1 MCKLLDRR
9 YVTNFLAARADEL
22 NRADH
27 CHASRCAKRST
38 SSEKVSTMHHDVRSY
53 LPTHVITHVTVAKN
67 KQECS
72 EKNRRTMTRQKIR
85 VLFLITITTI
95 GFCSIPG
102 RAKKSSAFCF
112 SSRQRLYKET
122 WQTAFNYFIV
132 QPRRTKISE
141 NVSFLLWGQCNVS
154 IFCISSKLVVSRVC
168 FPENNRLFSF
178 CDSFEEQCGKTFFIL
193 ASLCD

>member
-67 KQECS
+67 KQRKES
-72 EKNRRTMTRQKIR
+72 EDNDTTKDSRTFPNYHNNDR
-85 VLFLITITTI
+85 VLFHSGPSKKIVGVLLFVATTFVQGDMTNGI
-95 GFCSIPG
+95 QLFYRTTPSNKNQWKCFLSIVG
-102 RAKKSSAFCF
+102 
-112 SSRQRLYKET
+112 T
-122 WQTAFNYFIV
+122 M
-132 QPRRTKISE
+132 
-141 NVSFLLWGQCNVS
+141 
-154 IFCISSKLVVSRVC
+154 
-168 FPENNRLFSF
+168 
-178 CDSFEEQCGKTFFIL
+178 
-193 ASLCD
+193 